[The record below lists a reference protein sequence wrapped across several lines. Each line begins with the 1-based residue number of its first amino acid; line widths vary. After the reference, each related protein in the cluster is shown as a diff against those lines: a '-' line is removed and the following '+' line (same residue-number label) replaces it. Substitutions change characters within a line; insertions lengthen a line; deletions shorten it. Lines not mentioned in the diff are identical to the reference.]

1 MKKNTIPLGS
11 PQVQTSSQDLLE
23 TAEIIRAANAIVRM
37 SVGIL
42 GLSGQMCRA
51 EVFTSEEQKELG
63 SHFTEVINAF
73 GRVYQALMAAY
84 SARLSA
90 EESSESL
97 ERAKL

>member
-1 MKKNTIPLGS
+1 M
-11 PQVQTSSQDLLE
+11 QTSSQDLLE

-37 SVGIL
+37 SVGIVS
-42 GLSGQMCRA
+42 LSGQMCRA
-51 EVFTSEEQKELG
+51 EVFTSQELKDL
-63 SHFTEVINAF
+63 SPHFNEVINAF
-73 GRVYQALMAAY
+73 GRVYQSLMAAY